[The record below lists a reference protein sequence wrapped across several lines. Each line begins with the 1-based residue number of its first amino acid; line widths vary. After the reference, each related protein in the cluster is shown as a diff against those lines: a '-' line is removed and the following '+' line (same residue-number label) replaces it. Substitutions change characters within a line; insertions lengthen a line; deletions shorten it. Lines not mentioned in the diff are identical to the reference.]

1 MLFNSIEFFLF
12 VIPIFLIYWFPLSK
26 SLKGQNLL
34 LLIGS
39 YFFYGWWDWRFL
51 FLIAFSS
58 ILDYFIGMKLESES
72 TGKKRKIWLWLSILV
87 NLGLLGF
94 FKYFNFFIESFS
106 AAFTFF
112 GYSISAD
119 RLDIIL
125 PVGISFYTFQTMSYT
140 LDIYRG
146 KIKANHE
153 IISFMAFVSFFP
165 QLVAG
170 PIERASHLLPQF
182 SKTRKFD
189 YDWAISG
196 AKIFVWGMFKKIVI
210 ADNAAILVEGIFS
223 SYDQQ
228 TGMTLIMGSIL
239 FSFQIYGDFS
249 GYSDMA
255 VGLSRMFGFDLISN
269 FKFPYL
275 SRNISVFWKHWHISL
290 STWFRDYLYIPL
302 GGNRLGKSRAMLN
315 IFIVFL
321 VSGFW
326 HGANWTFIIWGII
339 HGLIYL
345 FYILAGER
353 KEDEGFTF
361 SISNLFNIL
370 LTFGLVSLAFVFFR
384 SPSIQ
389 DSMGYLSSIFVGKG
403 ESSFLLGNSRQMI
416 MTIISLVG
424 ILILMTYE
432 IVSKRKNLIEVKLSK
447 YDLVF
452 IGLCTLFLGAFK
464 NHLDFVYFQF

>member
-1 MLFNSIEFFLF
+1 M
-12 VIPIFLIYWFPLSK
+12 V
-26 SLKGQNLL
+26 
-34 LLIGS
+34 GS

-58 ILDYFIGMKLESES
+58 ILDYFIGKNLESE
-72 TGKKRKIWLWLSILV
+72 TAERKRKIWLWLSVLV

-94 FKYFNFFIESFS
+94 FKYFNFFITSFS
-106 AAFTFF
+106 EAFTFF
-112 GYSISAD
+112 GYTIPVY

-140 LDIYRG
+140 LDIYRR
-146 KIKANHE
+146 KIKASHDV
-153 IISFMAFVSFFP
+153 ISFMAFVSFFP

-182 SKTRKFD
+182 NSVRNFN
-189 YDWAISG
+189 YSWAISG

-223 SYDQQ
+223 KYGEQSSL
-228 TGMTLIMGSIL
+228 TLIMGSIL

-255 VGLSRMFGFDLISN
+255 VGLSRMLGFDLISN

-275 SRNISVFWKHWHISL
+275 SRNISAFWKHWHISL

-302 GGNRLGKSRAMLN
+302 GGNRLGKKRAMVN

-326 HGANWTFIIWGII
+326 HGANWTFIVWGMI
-339 HGLIYL
+339 HGLVYL
-345 FYILAGER
+345 FYLIAGEK
-353 KEDEGFTF
+353 KEDDTLVLSFSTLGNILVTF
-361 SISNLFNIL
+361 S
-370 LTFGLVSLAFVFFR
+370 LVSLAFIFFR
-384 SPSIQ
+384 SPSIH
-389 DSMGYLSSIFVGKG
+389 DSMGYLSGIFVGKG

-416 MTIISLVG
+416 MTIISCIG
-424 ILILMTYE
+424 ILILMAYE
-432 IVSKRKNLIEVKLSK
+432 IASKRKNLIEVKLSK

>member
-1 MLFNSIEFFLF
+1 
-12 VIPIFLIYWFPLSK
+12 
-26 SLKGQNLL
+26 
-34 LLIGS
+34 
-39 YFFYGWWDWRFL
+39 
-51 FLIAFSS
+51 
-58 ILDYFIGMKLESES
+58 
-72 TGKKRKIWLWLSILV
+72 
-87 NLGLLGF
+87 
-94 FKYFNFFIESFS
+94 
-106 AAFTFF
+106 
-112 GYSISAD
+112 
-119 RLDIIL
+119 
-125 PVGISFYTFQTMSYT
+125 
-140 LDIYRG
+140 
-146 KIKANHE
+146 
-153 IISFMAFVSFFP
+153 
-165 QLVAG
+165 
-170 PIERASHLLPQF
+170 
-182 SKTRKFD
+182 
-189 YDWAISG
+189 
-196 AKIFVWGMFKKIVI
+196 
-210 ADNAAILVEGIFS
+210 
-223 SYDQQ
+223 
-228 TGMTLIMGSIL
+228 
-239 FSFQIYGDFS
+239 
-249 GYSDMA
+249 
-255 VGLSRMFGFDLISN
+255 
-269 FKFPYL
+269 
-275 SRNISVFWKHWHISL
+275 VFWKHWHISL

-302 GGNRLGKSRAMLN
+302 GGNRLGKGRAMLN

-370 LTFGLVSLAFVFFR
+370 LTFSLVSLAFVFFR

>member
-1 MLFNSIEFFLF
+1 M
-12 VIPIFLIYWFPLSK
+12 IYWFPLSK
-26 SLKGQNLL
+26 NIKGQNLL
-34 LLIGS
+34 LLVGS

-58 ILDYFIGMKLESES
+58 ILDYFIGKNLESE
-72 TGKKRKIWLWLSILV
+72 TAERKRKIWLWLSVLV

-94 FKYFNFFIESFS
+94 FKYFNFFITSFS
-106 AAFTFF
+106 EAFTFF
-112 GYSISAD
+112 GYTIPVY

-140 LDIYRG
+140 LDIYRR
-146 KIKANHE
+146 KIKASHDV
-153 IISFMAFVSFFP
+153 ISFMAFVSFFP

-182 SKTRKFD
+182 NSVRNFN
-189 YDWAISG
+189 YSWAISG

-223 SYDQQ
+223 KYGEQSSL
-228 TGMTLIMGSIL
+228 TLIMGSIL

-255 VGLSRMFGFDLISN
+255 VGLSRMLGFDLISN

-275 SRNISVFWKHWHISL
+275 SRNISAFWKHWHISL

-302 GGNRLGKSRAMLN
+302 GGNRLGKKRAMVN

-326 HGANWTFIIWGII
+326 HGANWTFIVWGMI
-339 HGLIYL
+339 HGLVYL
-345 FYILAGER
+345 FYLIAGEK
-353 KEDEGFTF
+353 KEDDTLVLSFSTLGNILVTF
-361 SISNLFNIL
+361 S
-370 LTFGLVSLAFVFFR
+370 LVSLAFIFFR
-384 SPSIQ
+384 SPSIH
-389 DSMGYLSSIFVGKG
+389 DSMGYLSGIFVGKG

-416 MTIISLVG
+416 MTIISCIG
-424 ILILMTYE
+424 ILILMAYE
-432 IVSKRKNLIEVKLSK
+432 IASKRKNLIEVKLSK